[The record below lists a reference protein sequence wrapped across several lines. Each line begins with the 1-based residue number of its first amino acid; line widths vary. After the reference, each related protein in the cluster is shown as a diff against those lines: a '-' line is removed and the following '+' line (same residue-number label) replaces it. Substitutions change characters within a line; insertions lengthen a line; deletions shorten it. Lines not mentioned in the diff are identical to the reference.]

1 MILFDKVSKYYD
13 YKGTKKYAVKE
24 LDLSIPSQE
33 IFGVIGES
41 GSGKSTLLRLL
52 STLEK
57 PDYGRI
63 FIDNSDIFSG
73 TKEELR
79 QNRKKV
85 GMIFQHFNLLY
96 NRTALENVALP
107 LKLAGSKNQE
117 KAREALRFV
126 KMEDKLTNYPKQL
139 SGGEKQRVAIARA
152 LVNDP
157 SLLLCDEP
165 TSALDGQNAYE
176 VMELLRRINQELGTT
191 IILVSHELELIK
203 QLCSRAAIL
212 EKGQLIETVSLAPL
226 PKEQAFPSYYERV
239 KERLK

>member
-1 MILFDKVSKYYD
+1 MIVFEKVSKSYD
-13 YKGTKKYAVKE
+13 YKGIKKYA
-24 LDLSIPSQE
+24 LRDLSLAIPEKE

-41 GSGKSTLLRLL
+41 GSGKSTLLKLL
-52 STLEK
+52 NTLEK
-57 PDYGRI
+57 PSTGHIY
-63 FIDNSDIFSG
+63 IDGQDIFSG
-73 TKEELR
+73 SREER
-79 QNRKKV
+79 QRSRKSI

-107 LKLAGSKNQE
+107 LKLIGVKDRKRAK
-117 KAREALRFV
+117 EALGFV
-126 KMEDKLTNYPKQL
+126 GLGDKMNDYPKQL

-176 VMELLRRINQELGTT
+176 VMELLRQINRELGTT
-191 IILVSHELELIK
+191 IILVSHELELIQ
-203 QLCSRAAIL
+203 QLCRRAAIL
-212 EKGQLIETVSLAPL
+212 EDGRLLETVTLSPRT
-226 PKEQAFPSYYERV
+226 KEEAFSSYYERI